1 VNTEVTQLSTPPV
14 AREKTVSL
22 RPSFFGALR
31 GVWLFT
37 WKSQLTWKRVPIL
50 LIGLLVLPLLVYMT
64 ISPRASQ
71 NRSSLW
77 IGNINNPIREVQNF
91 RGSLA
96 SVNLQLPREQRVGLE
111 RIFSEEFAS
120 ADSAWREMS
129 ASEPDVDEQIRQ
141 IQACYERIRNRAQT
155 VLDDRQFAQFG
166 VFQNTT
172 LQSNQTRLTSLRW
185 SRSAAFCHWLID
197 FYFFVILPL
206 NCVRACGG
214 LIRDELQ
221 TDTLC
226 FLTTRPLSRARLL
239 AIKYLCQTGWL
250 QIVMLIE
257 TLLLFA
263 VGHLLHIP
271 ALGALIPV
279 FLATQFL
286 AVLAWSAL
294 GTLLGQVTK
303 RYMALAMVYG
313 LIVEM
318 GIGSIPTNINTLSL
332 MRHLKTL
339 LAHNAALQNIYEWSV
354 NRIPVSMG
362 ALALATG
369 IFLSLAM
376 LLFTF
381 KEYHHTVEMQK

>member
-1 VNTEVTQLSTPPV
+1 MNTEVTELPAPPD
-14 AREKTVSL
+14 AREKAVSL
-22 RPSFFGALR
+22 RPTFFGALR

-50 LIGLLVLPLLVYMT
+50 LISLLALPLLVYAT
-64 ISPRASQ
+64 ISPRGS
-71 NRSSLW
+71 RDSGSLFV
-77 IGNINNPIREVQNF
+77 GNISDPGSAVENF
-91 RGSLA
+91 RRSLA
-96 SVNLQLPREQRVGLE
+96 SVRVPLTREQRAELQ
-111 RIFSEEFAS
+111 RIISEEYAG
-120 ADSAWREMS
+120 ADAAWREMS
-129 ASEPDVDEQIRQ
+129 ASGPDVDEQIKQ
-141 IQACYERIRNRAQT
+141 IEAAYERIRNRVQN
-155 VLDDRQFAQFG
+155 VLDAPQFARFV
-166 VFQNTT
+166 VFQGMI
-172 LQSNQTRLTSLRW
+172 LQSNRAGLTSLRW
-185 SRSAAFCHWLID
+185 TRSAAFCHWLID

-226 FLTTRPLSRARLL
+226 FLTTRPLSRARLM
-239 AIKYLCQTGWL
+239 AVKYLCQTGWL

-257 TLLLFA
+257 TLILFTVGQLLE
-263 VGHLLHIP
+263 IP
-271 ALGALIPV
+271 NLGALIPV

-318 GIGSIPTNINTLSL
+318 GIGNIPTNINTLSL

-354 NRIPVSMG
+354 NRIPVSLG